1 MNSDELIGK
10 VSAEYLCAR
19 LTEDDAAGVARYL
32 LDCLTAEQTA
42 AIANTI
48 LADAHLNK
56 LVEIKL
62 PVHFVG
68 NYGLP
73 DHVLTTERTTYF
85 RNASCA
91 KSALLV
97 ANTGDD
103 EEQSLKELVP
113 IGAPQL
119 LSHPSIWVELAAEG
133 LHITDQHKEWWKKAL
148 EALLEVR
155 SFAIDRFSEYVLK
168 TREAID
174 DGHPVLIALGV
185 ALPALR
191 IPRDSSFFQS
201 FNEKTAGYLSKW
213 KALYTQAIRK
223 RGCYLV
229 KQTPTQALLLEDDL
243 TVAFDRVKDS
253 IPEPLHPVVHTFIR
267 AGSGW
272 NKSAADLADC
282 EWELVKPLFD
292 GLRREKFNLG
302 KATVEFYE
310 EREAD
315 LLTGDEREY
324 LARLSETKRTDAQ
337 EEDEEF
343 FRQHRHELKEQ
354 PTLKAK
360 WDRFVFGSPIE
371 ADDFLLGVALCLQ
384 SLFDQDMPSS
394 KRKLRIISDRRTK
407 KDLKELNV
415 DAGLY
420 FAARYRGLKSLFG
433 KRIVQWDDGELF
445 NFKAL
450 SEAWKK
456 LPKPFVNRS
465 ISKSALQLKFL
476 LELEVELSTGVTETF
491 FKQLIWTYDP
501 NAVPSEFPGDWT
513 RLAEHSLVGCRVNRE
528 PVSGKGRYQSLD
540 LRNVRTLYPAYGQDR
555 GSFVATYR
563 KENDFALIW
572 PVNLASAQQQ
582 GRVSESSATN
592 LLLLFRAFQQSYQA
606 AIEGF
611 VEEGVASELLVEQAE
626 HYGALLHAICEDA
639 KGDRNRESLLRPL
652 LEIGA
657 VAVDGGR
664 VTSIVTPWH
673 PLRLAAMGNK
683 AAQVESLI
691 RHLLTAEDIFFG
703 DSPLFFKEL
712 KQELA
717 HPFYP
722 EIVLGWI
729 GSKPELLSIT
739 DYHLDYSL
747 HEAPVVSN
755 DGHDDTN
762 ESPSETSE
770 LIVDLTKR
778 FLSLYPHERTN
789 LSVVLYNCDSARLPH
804 ALVDKMTEL
813 HEDEED
819 MRCQIILRH
828 RDGIKLRE
836 LYERIIES
844 SETDADTFVSSEAAK
859 DFMARLRIGIMADQ
873 APVPD
878 PKDGPPAD
886 IVFLQD
892 VIARHAGLEW
902 YPETYVAVDTPNF
915 IPARWSRRRPSP
927 TDDMKSIVYLCC
939 PVQTTAGWS
948 FITALTTFLKG
959 DWDGV
964 ANKRLLPARKLDF
977 NDPQTSSIFRE
988 IHNLGNWVVNYDELL
1003 DRRQLLNQSVKVIR
1017 YKQCATQ
1024 GRNIII
1030 SSTASLSLLRSM
1042 VLGRV
1047 KSLNLELN
1055 DQECKELTERF
1066 INDANEISGDIV
1078 LRAAKR
1084 GRNASELMGVVL
1096 SRYLIRHELGTDRRF
1111 GWYFLDDYAEWLG
1124 QREEQIADILALS
1137 PEQTEDGGL
1146 RLSVIISE
1154 SKYID
1159 YAGLAAK
1166 RKESQKQL
1174 RDTVRRIHDA
1184 IFGDPKRLDRD
1195 LWLSRFSDLMMN
1207 GIQFPASSPIDLA
1220 AWRRAVRDGECG
1232 IHMRGYS
1239 HVFVSGPSDSPE
1251 CSDFVT
1257 VAESEQSWQEVF
1269 SRARL
1274 REVVT
1279 SYWKDSDP
1287 TGIRK
1292 AIADDDIWSKQTYRT
1307 PSKRI
1312 QIVHR
1317 PAREDRPPSEHEAR
1331 GTGTAIPEQAP
1342 LPVVPP
1348 LGSSV
1353 GSGTIQ
1359 PPLVE
1364 PVPPELDIAKTVPS
1378 AWTHPQLGELIAGS
1392 NGGTQDSAADEEW
1405 LKLVESR
1412 CKGALQQFQL
1422 QSKLLSKA
1430 LTPNAALLK
1439 FQGSSNL
1446 TVEQVLKR
1454 RSEFLTTHGLN
1465 VISVRAEPGVI
1476 AISIARPQRR
1486 ILSLPEVWQG
1496 WNPDCSHGNQTL
1508 LIGVKEEDSSPLFLS
1523 PKSNAPHTLIAG
1535 STGSGKSVLMQNIV
1549 LSIACTNTPEQAK
1562 IILIDPKLGVDYYAF
1577 EGMPHLEGGIIDDQ
1591 DKAIEK
1597 LEDLIEE
1604 MNRRYT
1610 VLKANKVAN
1619 IFDLNKKPDATER
1632 LPFLWVIHDEF
1643 AEWMM
1648 TESYAERVAS
1658 VVSRLGVKARAAGIS
1673 LVFAAQRPD
1682 SNVMPMQLR
1691 SNLGNRLVL
1700 RVDGEGTSEIALG
1713 EKGAERLLG
1722 KGHMAA
1728 KLEGE
1733 PDIVPAQVPFVN
1745 DSFLSQ
1751 VVQALIAWFK
1761 QGGPNSSN

>member
-10 VSAEYLCAR
+10 AAAEYIR
-19 LTEDDAAGVARYL
+19 LQLSEDDSAGVARYL
-32 LDCLTAEQTA
+32 LDCLTADQTA
-42 AIANTI
+42 AIAKAILGNTS
-48 LADAHLNK
+48 LSQ

-62 PVHFVG
+62 PIHFVG
-68 NYGLP
+68 AHGLP
-73 DHVLTTERTTYF
+73 ASALTTERTTYW
-85 RNASCA
+85 RSASCE
-91 KSALLV
+91 KSALLI

-103 EEQSLKELVP
+103 EEQSLKDVVP

-119 LSHPSIWVELAAEG
+119 QSHPGLWVGLAAEG
-133 LHITDQHKEWWKKAL
+133 LPITDQHKAWWIKAI
-148 EALLEVR
+148 EGLLEVR
-155 SFAIDRFSEYVLK
+155 SFALDRFARYILQ
-168 TREAID
+168 TREGVEGGQPI
-174 DGHPVLIALGV
+174 LFALGM
-185 ALPALR
+185 AFPALHV
-191 IPRDSSFFQS
+191 PRDTAFFHNLS
-201 FNEKTAGYLSKW
+201 EKTASHLSKW
-213 KALYTQAIRK
+213 KGLYAQVIRK

-229 KQTPTQALLLEDDL
+229 KQTPSQSLLLSDDL
-243 TVAFDRVKDS
+243 ALAFEKVKDT
-253 IPEPLHPVVHTFIR
+253 IPESIHPTITAFIQ

-272 NKSAADLADC
+272 NQEAATLAEC
-282 EWELVKPLFD
+282 EWEQIKPLFD
-292 GLRREKFNLG
+292 GLKKEKFNLG
-302 KATVEFYE
+302 KATLEFYD

-315 LLTGDEREY
+315 LLTADERDY
-324 LARLSETKRTDAQ
+324 LTRLSEGKATDAQ
-337 EEDEEF
+337 EEDEDF
-343 FRQHRHELKEQ
+343 FRQHRNELKEQ
-354 PTLKAK
+354 PSLKAK
-360 WDRFVFGSPIE
+360 WDRFIFGTAIE
-371 ADDFLLGVALCLQ
+371 TDDFIQGIALCLEW
-384 SLFDQDMPSS
+384 LFDQDMPSS
-394 KRKLRIISDRRTK
+394 KRKLKITSDRRTK
-407 KDLKELNV
+407 KDLKDLNV

-420 FAARYRGLKSLFG
+420 FARRYRGLKALFST
-433 KRIVQWDDGELF
+433 RATWDFGELL
-445 NFKAL
+445 NFEAL
-450 SEAWKK
+450 SELWKSAK
-456 LPKPFVNRS
+456 KPIVNRS
-465 ISKSALQLKFL
+465 VAKSALQLKFL
-476 LELEVELSTGVTETF
+476 LELEVELSTGTTETF
-491 FKQLIWTYDP
+491 FKQLIWTYGP
-501 NAVPSEFPGDWT
+501 NAVASEFPGDWL
-513 RLAEHSLVGCRVNRE
+513 RLVEHPLVKCRVNRE

-540 LRNVRTLYPAYGQDR
+540 LRNVRTLYPAYGQDC
-555 GSFVATYR
+555 GSFVSTY
-563 KENDFALIW
+563 KNGNDISLIW
-572 PVNLASAQQQ
+572 PANLTKAQEQ
-582 GRVSESSATN
+582 GLVSEPIATK
-592 LLLLFRAFQQSYQA
+592 LLTLFQTFQQSYLGA
-606 AIEGF
+606 VKGF
-611 VEEGVASELLVEQAE
+611 AETGLACSLLVKQAE
-626 HYGALLHAICEDA
+626 DFGALLLAICTDA
-639 KGDRNRESLLRPL
+639 KGDRNRERLLRPL
-652 LEIGA
+652 LEIGV
-657 VAVDGGR
+657 VAVEGGR
-664 VTSIVTPWH
+664 VTAIVTPWH
-673 PLRLAAMGNK
+673 PLRLAAMANK
-683 AAQVESLI
+683 AQQVSSLI
-691 RHLLTAEDIFFG
+691 RHLLTADDVFFG
-703 DSPLFFKEL
+703 DAPLFFKEL
-712 KQELA
+712 KQELV

-722 EIVLGWI
+722 EIVLGWLAT
-729 GSKPELLSIT
+729 KPELLSLT
-739 DYHLDYSL
+739 DHHLDYSL
-747 HEAPVVSN
+747 HEAPVISN
-755 DGHDDTN
+755 DGYDDTN
-762 ESPSETSE
+762 ESPLETSA

-836 LYERIIES
+836 LYEKIIES
-844 SETDADTFVSSEAAK
+844 SDGDADSFVSSEAAK

-878 PKDGPPAD
+878 PKDGPPSD

-902 YPETYVAVDTPNF
+902 YLETCVAVDTANF

-927 TDDMKSIVYLCC
+927 IDDMKSVVYLCC

-977 NDPQTSSIFRE
+977 NDPLTASIFRE

-1003 DRRQLLNQSVKVIR
+1003 DRRQLMNQNVKVIR
-1017 YKQCATQ
+1017 YKQGATQ
-1024 GRNIII
+1024 GRNVLI

-1047 KSLNLELN
+1047 KDLNLEL
-1055 DQECKELTERF
+1055 DDRECGELTERF

-1096 SRYLIRHELGTDRRF
+1096 SRYLIRHELGTNRRF

-1137 PEQTEDGGL
+1137 PEQKTDGGL
-1146 RLSVIISE
+1146 QLAVIIAE

-1159 YAGLAAK
+1159 HASLAAK
-1166 RKESQKQL
+1166 RKDSQKQL

-1195 LWLSRFSDLMMN
+1195 LWLSRFSDLMLN
-1207 GIQFPASSPIDLA
+1207 GIQFPANSPIDLA

-1239 HVFVSGPSDSPE
+1239 HIFVSGPTDAPE

-1257 VAESEQSWQEVF
+1257 VAEAEQSWQEVF

-1279 SYWKDSDP
+1279 SYWKDTNP
-1287 TGIRK
+1287 TAIRK
-1292 AIADDDIWSKQTYRT
+1292 AIAGEDIWSQQIYGT
-1307 PSKRI
+1307 PSNRI
-1312 QIVHR
+1312 EIVQR
-1317 PAREDRPPSEHEAR
+1317 PSTDGDSSGDAAPGEGPSGPQLPQVPPAPTPASSSATPPPPPS
-1331 GTGTAIPEQAP
+1331 AP
-1342 LPVVPP
+1342 VATSASLWAYP
-1348 LGSSV
+1348 GI
-1353 GSGTIQ
+1353 GD
-1359 PPLVE
+1359 LV
-1364 PVPPELDIAKTVPS
+1364 ANYS
-1378 AWTHPQLGELIAGS
+1378 
-1392 NGGTQDSAADEEW
+1392 GGTKDSAADEDW
-1405 LKLVESR
+1405 LKQVEGK

-1422 QSKLLSKA
+1422 QSKLLTKA

-1439 FQGSSNL
+1439 FQGSANL

-1465 VISVRAEPGVI
+1465 VISVRAEAGIVAI
-1476 AISIARPQRR
+1476 AIARPNRR
-1486 ILSLPEVWQG
+1486 ILHLADVWKG
-1496 WNPDCSHGNQTL
+1496 WDPDCSQGNFSL
-1508 LIGVKEEDSSPLFLS
+1508 LIGVKEEDSSLLFLS

-1549 LSIACTNTPEQAK
+1549 LGIASTNTSEQAK
-1562 IILIDPKLGVDYYAF
+1562 IILIDPKLGVDYFAF
-1577 EGMPHLEGGIIDDQ
+1577 EGMPHLQGGIIDDQ
-1591 DKAIEK
+1591 DKAIAK
-1597 LEDLIEE
+1597 LEELVEE

-1619 IFDLNKKPDATER
+1619 IFDLNKKPNATER
-1632 LPFLWVIHDEF
+1632 FPFLWIIHDEF

-1648 TESYAERVAS
+1648 TEVYADAVS
-1658 VVSRLGVKARAAGIS
+1658 DIVSRLGVKARAAGIS

-1682 SNVMPMQLR
+1682 VNVMPMQLR

-1722 KGHMAA
+1722 KGHIAA

-1733 PDIVPAQVPFVN
+1733 PQIVFGQVPFVE
-1745 DSFLSQ
+1745 DGFISS
-1751 VVQALIAWFK
+1751 VVAKMRVAT
-1761 QGGPNSSN
+1761 